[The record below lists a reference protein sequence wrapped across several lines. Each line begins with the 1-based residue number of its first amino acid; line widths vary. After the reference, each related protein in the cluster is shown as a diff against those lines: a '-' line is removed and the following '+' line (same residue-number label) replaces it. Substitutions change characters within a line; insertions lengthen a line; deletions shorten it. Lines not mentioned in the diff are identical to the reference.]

1 VSGFVGDLVAGGS
14 YLRPSAPP
22 EREVMSTRCRR
33 FTSVGIRARLP
44 FFEMRLPFTDND
56 VMDYAFGLPREL
68 RANAYLY
75 HRMLLR
81 FFPRYYRAIP
91 WQTTGVPINW
101 PARVARLSRRV
112 MRRTD
117 LAARSIERHTPLR
130 IPFRRQFVDY
140 AAWLRRE
147 PARSMAGSLL
157 LDSRRRSSA
166 FAISPDPVE
175 LWRRHQAGENHAPM
189 LGRHLTFEIWM
200 RQLFD
205 GELRPRDPS

>member
-1 VSGFVGDLVAGGS
+1 MNS
-14 YLRPSAPP
+14 
-22 EREVMSTRCRR
+22 RCRR

-81 FFPRYYRAIP
+81 FFPRYYRTIP

-101 PARVARLSRRV
+101 PPGIARLSRRV

-117 LAARSIERHTPLR
+117 LAARAIERHTPLR

-140 AAWLRRE
+140 AAWLRHE
-147 PARSMAGSLL
+147 PAHSTVVSLL
-157 LDSRRRSSA
+157 LDPRRRSSA
-166 FAISPDPVE
+166 FAIAQDPAD
-175 LWRRHQAGENHAPM
+175 LWKRHLAGENHAGM
-189 LGRHLTFEIWM
+189 LGRHLTFEIWL

-205 GELRPRDPS
+205 GELRPRDPR